1 MEKPHLS
8 LSEVERLTGDNI
20 IQEELGERFRLNY
33 GAYPHNKGIKG
44 DEGVFGET
52 VEIEMV
58 EASMLEKIK
67 FMVENQE
74 VLAKTS
80 SRITNELSSV
90 TKVLFNTADYD
101 DKL

>member
-1 MEKPHLS
+1 
-8 LSEVERLTGDNI
+8 
-20 IQEELGERFRLNY
+20 
-33 GAYPHNKGIKG
+33 
-44 DEGVFGET
+44 
-52 VEIEMV
+52 MV